1 MSMKKDHI
9 WSYYDRELRQFR
21 LHAQEFASRYKIE
34 AAALGLGVD
43 RATDPHIER
52 MIESFALLA
61 ARVRARLDDDFPE
74 LIDGML
80 GVLYPHLLAPI
91 PSMGIVQFDPIPGAA
106 GLEKGLTIA
115 AGSMMTTK
123 DVPGIPCACK
133 YQTAYPVTL
142 WPVEVSEAT
151 LQSPPFPSSW
161 KLAKQTSTAETVRAK
176 AILRLVINTRSGAS
190 WAELPLE
197 RLRLFLWGDDILTAS
212 LHELMLNQVLA
223 VSFRDLSSASTQ
235 PMIPLPVHEAIQPVG
250 LKLDEGMLPYPP
262 QSFLGYRLLTE
273 FFLYREKFLFL
284 DLLGWTKARQAAAI
298 QGKSVEVLIYLNRTL
313 PSQLEREVSSA
324 QFRLG
329 ATPIINLFEQ
339 KTEAIP
345 LTFERYDYPLTPD
358 VHFPSA
364 HEVVSIEDVRHVD
377 PLQGTE
383 TEYAPFYSYR
393 HADRDRNRA
402 YWHARRKGTRE
413 EAYGY
418 GGTEVDLHF
427 VNLDFDPRVPT
438 DPTVVV
444 TTLCCNRDLPNVL
457 REVGEALAFEPLTA
471 LPAYINCL
479 KPVTSTLRPLP
490 GRGSYWR
497 LISHLNLNHLSLT
510 DHQQG
515 KKAFQEYLE
524 LYNFADPETNSQ
536 LAKINQQVISG
547 ILELESKRTV
557 ELVHSAEG
565 MVGFARGMEISIEL
579 DEEKFVG
586 LGSYLFASV
595 LDHYFAMH
603 ASINSYTRLVHGTRQ
618 AGPVIKRWPIRC
630 GTRELI

>member
-9 WSYYDRELRQFR
+9 WPYYDRELRQFR
-21 LHAQEFASRYKIE
+21 EHAREFASRYKIE

-43 RATDPHIER
+43 RYTDPHIER
-52 MIESFALLA
+52 MIESFALLT
-61 ARVRARLDDDFPE
+61 ARVRAKLDDDFPE

-106 GLEKGLTIA
+106 GLEKGLTIG
-115 AGSMMTTK
+115 AGSLMTTK

-142 WPVEVSEAT
+142 WPVEISEAS
-151 LQSPPFPSSW
+151 LQSPPYPSSW
-161 KLAKQTSTAETVRAK
+161 KLAQQTSTSETVRAK
-176 AILRLVINTRSGAS
+176 AILRLVVNTRGGVS

-223 VSFRDLSSASTQ
+223 VSFRDLSTASSQ
-235 PMIPLPVHEAIQPVG
+235 PMIPLPVQEAIQPVG
-250 LKLDEGMLPYPP
+250 LKIDEGMLPYPP
-262 QSFLGYRLLTE
+262 QSFLGYRLITE
-273 FFLYREKFLFL
+273 FFVYREKFLFL
-284 DLLGWTKARQAAAI
+284 DLLGWAKARQKGAI
-298 QGKSVEVLIYLNRTL
+298 QSRSVEVLFYLNRTL
-313 PSQLEREVSSA
+313 PSQLEREVGPA

-339 KTEAIP
+339 KTEAIT
-345 LTFERYDYPLTPD
+345 LNLERYDYPVIPD
-358 VHFPSA
+358 VHARSA
-364 HEVVSIEDVRHVD
+364 HEVVSIKDVRHVD
-377 PLQGTE
+377 PVSKTE

-402 YWHARRKGTRE
+402 YWHARRKGTKE
-413 EAYGY
+413 EAYAY

-427 VNLDFDPRVPT
+427 VNLDFDPRLPI

-457 REVGEALAFEPLTA
+457 REVGEALAFEPLAA

-524 LYNFADPETNSQ
+524 LYNFADPETNTQ

-557 ELVHSAEG
+557 ELVHSVEG
-565 MVGFARGMEISIEL
+565 MVGFARGMEITIEL

-586 LGSYLFASV
+586 LGSYLFAGV

-603 ASINSYTRLVHGTRQ
+603 TSINSYTRLVHGTRQ
-618 AGPVIKRWPIRC
+618 SGPGIKRWPIRC